1 MRPWSRPS
9 TATAAKGSKRSQS
22 STSTS
27 TPGGR
32 PLSAL
37 SQRRAELRAEIKG
50 NLMHKNKPLPMH
62 LSRRCG
68 AKTRNERP
76 CRSPAMPNGRC
87 RMHGGASPGAPK
99 GEHNGNYRH
108 GRFTNEAI
116 ACRRELG
123 IWLRVMKKIAE
134 EVE

>member
-9 TATAAKGSKRSQS
+9 TAIAAKASKRSQS
-22 STSTS
+22 STFTS
-27 TPGGR
+27 TRGGR

-37 SQRRAELRAEIKG
+37 SRRRVEFRAEMKG
-50 NLMHKNKPLPMH
+50 NLMHKHKPLPMH

-68 AKTRNERP
+68 AKTRSGSP

-87 RMHGGASPGAPK
+87 RMHGGASQGAPK
-99 GEHNGNYRH
+99 GKRNGNYRH
-108 GRFTNEAI
+108 GRFTNDAI
-116 ACRRELG
+116 AGRRKLG
-123 IWLRVMKKIAE
+123 AWLRVMKKIVE

>member
-1 MRPWSRPS
+1 M
-9 TATAAKGSKRSQS
+9 
-22 STSTS
+22 
-27 TPGGR
+27 PGVR
-32 PLSAL
+32 PLLARSL
-37 SQRRAELRAEIKG
+37 RLVELRAEIKG
-50 NLMHKNKPLPMH
+50 NLMHKPLPMH

-68 AKTRNERP
+68 AKTRSERP

-116 ACRRELG
+116 ARRRELG
-123 IWLRVMKKIAE
+123 ALIRLMQKIAE